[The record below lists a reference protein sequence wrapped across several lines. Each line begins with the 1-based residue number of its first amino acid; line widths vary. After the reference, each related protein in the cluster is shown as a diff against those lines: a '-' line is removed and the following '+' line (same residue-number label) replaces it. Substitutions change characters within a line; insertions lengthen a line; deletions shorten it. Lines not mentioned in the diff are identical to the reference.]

1 MGKKIQVPS
10 TIRNLRNFRI
20 LSNFRNLRILSSFRN
35 LLNNPK
41 KTLPVIL
48 TCIFLIAVAFL
59 WYAAYHSRYH
69 AINHVRALHIE
80 TESDGNLGV
89 PIKVF
94 IATHKNEDAAERWV
108 EVEEQHDEPHV
119 CLNQSNTRIKSTFTF
134 KVDNDDLTLD
144 EMHKIADLLF
154 PGNPI
159 DITI

>member
-1 MGKKIQVPS
+1 MGKKIQVPFKL
-10 TIRNLRNFRI
+10 RKFFNLGN
-20 LSNFRNLRILSSFRN
+20 
-35 LLNNPK
+35 

-48 TCIFLIAVAFL
+48 ACTFLIAVVFL
-59 WYAAYHSRYH
+59 WYATYHSRYH
-69 AINHVRALHIE
+69 AINYVHALHIE

-119 CLNQSNTRIKSTFTF
+119 CLNQSNTRIQSMFTF

-144 EMHKIADLLF
+144 ELHKIADLLF
-154 PGNPI
+154 PSNPMN
-159 DITI
+159 ITI